1 MSTKTYIVS
10 ACLVGLCTR
19 YDGKLKTSSNC
30 LDTLQGCTWI
40 PLCPEQ
46 LGGLATP
53 REPAD
58 IAGGTGYDVLKGNA
72 KVIDKKGEDLTS
84 AFIKGAKQVL
94 EIAKAQN
101 VDGIFLKSR
110 SPSCGF
116 GEKIG
121 VTAALL
127 DENGFEVIE
136 YS

>member
-1 MSTKTYIVS
+1 MSTKKYIVS

-19 YDGKLKTSSNC
+19 YDGATKTSAECQKVINNNI
-30 LDTLQGCTWI
+30 WI

-58 IAGGTGYDVLKGNA
+58 IKGGSGYDVLNGTA
-72 KVIDKKGEDLTS
+72 KVIDKQGQDLTE
-84 AFIKGAKQVL
+84 AFIKGAEQVL
-94 EIAKAQN
+94 AVAKAQQA
-101 VDGIFLKSR
+101 DGIFLKSR

-127 DENGFEVIE
+127 STNGFEVIE